1 MKQSGYIILVTVL
14 LFAIV
19 FAFNLPNTG
28 KEDES
33 GAEAADESSSQTSE
47 TVQQMSQTAQSEP
60 LPVIDNEWAMIFV
73 NNDNPLPDDY
83 KVDTAVVYSSYEL
96 EARCAE
102 YAKRMLADAA
112 AAGCGIKVISGYRS
126 IDYQK
131 MLFSND
137 MQRYINQGKTESEAY
152 AITAQNIAIPGKSE
166 HNLGLAMDVANIDWQ
181 GEITEEFENTPEF
194 EWLNENCWKYGFIL
208 RYPKDKVSVTEFV
221 YEPWHY
227 RFVGLYHAEQI
238 MKSGLCLEEYMSA
251 LPQPKETTA
260 PQMTT
265 VTTVPTETSYSQKVS
280 ITA

>member
-1 MKQSGYIILVTVL
+1 MKQFGYIVIITLF

-19 FAFNLPNTG
+19 FAFNLPRHDKAEN
-28 KEDES
+28 
-33 GAEAADESSSQTSE
+33 GAEAAASDTEESGSQTSV
-47 TVQQMSQTAQSEP
+47 TTAVTAASEP
-60 LPVIDNEWAMIFV
+60 VREIDNEWALILV
-73 NNDNPLPDDY
+73 NNSNPLPDDY
-83 KVDTAVVYSSYEL
+83 TVDTAVVYSSYEL

-137 MQRYINQGKTESEAY
+137 MKRYTDQGKTEAEAY
-152 AITAQNIAIPGKSE
+152 EITAKNIAIPGKSE

-194 EWLNENCWKYGFIL
+194 EWLRENCWKYGFIM
-208 RYPKDKVSVTEFV
+208 RYPKDKVAITEFV

-227 RFVGLYHAEQI
+227 RFVGVYHAERI
-238 MKSGLCLEEYMSA
+238 MKSGVSLEEYMAA
-251 LPQPKETTA
+251 LPEGGTTA
-260 PQMTT
+260 SADVTS
-265 VTTVPTETSYSQKVS
+265 VTTAPTETSYSQKVS